1 MPNPV
6 VPPVPAPPRAA
17 QSSGNAMP
25 EPEPSFAD
33 FEQTQTMGTSEV
45 PQPPTF
51 PNLARPVAGAANGV
65 MPAHAPASQP
75 GVASSPDSEP
85 RPVPINPI
93 FGEDPVT
100 GEVTPGSPDAT
111 SPVTPTPTA
120 TQPQPGDRKRK
131 VMIAVLAALIAAIVA
146 VALVLVG
153 ALTYRA
159 GIWGSKTV
167 PQIAVDGADISIDG
181 RKGTSLATAVQV
193 SDALRGQGFGTN
205 VVQAY
210 SAAKKGNYAGMTD
223 QDGNAINTGDKV
235 RANTTIN
242 VVESLGPGVPKG
254 TVGQNVDD
262 AYNVV
267 NTMGVDVHPKSVLV
281 SQDSDVKEGTVVQSY
296 PADGNPVEDTKQGI
310 YLGVATKN
318 GDGIPT
324 DILGKGK
331 AAVKKELEAK
341 GYNVTLKPRFSSKQ
355 YIDKISG
362 SNPTPGSTLESGDDV
377 TLYYGIDSSKTW
389 DVFTATD
396 TSWPWPIQ
404 KDPGDFVA
412 GRYCTN
418 AGKCISLD
426 LSVYTRGNVTS
437 ESVAVNGQAD
447 GSDNATFSNRRL
459 VACTGWQQACSSPA
473 EAVKLPSTDSL
484 LLYKQWG
491 MFEMFPFE
499 SIMTYYCGDTK
510 AADGPPGNTC
520 VNGQMKSWS
529 ELGDD
534 YSKVKPSGDE
544 YRMDDFYVYFP
555 VGSDLQKLEDSGY
568 FDADSLAAAK
578 KQKAVDTDRPFIV
591 VRDKSQYEQTTY
603 PRSKGNPFLPWRK
616 GAFPMKP
623 APSDE
628 TVYYLQ
634 EDALDWDKLPDAE
647 VDAAN
652 KDNGSG
658 KSDADS
664 NNQAAKKD
672 YTTDEIKSAL
682 GKGDFT
688 PIAGKYC
695 RKSNT
700 SCVSIDKTG
709 KLSLVSGE
717 APVSYTKE
725 AKLSYRPDYW
735 PGDTS
740 QFFNLSA
747 SDDDYRCVTN
757 DRKTNLTGAS
767 CIDGSYDVGSINI
780 SQRPVNPIYIPKGT
794 TIDAS
799 TNGKFPFTSSKTVDT
814 SKPCLNFMYYHMNPD
829 PSDTTLYY
837 LQDED

>member
-17 QSSGNAMP
+17 QSTGNAMP

-45 PQPPTF
+45 PHPPTF
-51 PNLARPVAGAANGV
+51 PDLARPAAGSGFAGGATAMPVPQPAA
-65 MPAHAPASQP
+65 P
-75 GVASSPDSEP
+75 SSPDSGP

-111 SPVTPTPTA
+111 PPVTPVPMA
-120 TQPQPGDRKRK
+120 AQPQPGDRKRK
-131 VMIAVLAALIAAIVA
+131 VMITVLAALIAAIVA

-193 SDALRGQGFGTN
+193 SDALRGQGFDTN

-331 AAVKKELEAK
+331 AAVKKDLEAK

-389 DVFTATD
+389 DVFTEND
-396 TSWPWPIQ
+396 SYGHSLQ
-404 KDPGDFVA
+404 KSPGSFVA
-412 GRYCTN
+412 GHYCTN

-426 LSVYTRGNVTS
+426 LSVRAGNNGTA
-437 ESVAVNGQAD
+437 ESVSVNNQ
-447 GSDNATFSNRRL
+447 SDDTGNSGGRTL
-459 VACTGWQQACSSPA
+459 VACASVQAACASPQYTVDHKYQA
-473 EAVKLPSTDSL
+473 GDFLI
-484 LLYKQWG
+484 YKNWG
-491 MFEMFPFE
+491 MFEMLPYE
-499 SIMTYYCGDTK
+499 SLAAYYCGDTK
-510 AADGPPGNTC
+510 TSNNGVGHTC
-520 VNGQMKSWS
+520 VNGQVKTYDD
-529 ELGDD
+529 LGDD
-534 YSKVKPSGDE
+534 VFGTKISGAE

-591 VRDKSQYEQTTY
+591 VRDKSQYEQTTADY
-603 PRSKGNPFLPWRK
+603 SDGNPFIPY
-616 GAFPMKP
+616 GAFVNKNHMLPMKP

-688 PIAGKYC
+688 PVAGKYC

-717 APVSYTKE
+717 KPIDYSKDTTLRYSAENWGAGSSSTDWYFDLRAP
-725 AKLSYRPDYW
+725 
-735 PGDTS
+735 
-740 QFFNLSA
+740 
-747 SDDDYRCVTN
+747 DDDIQC
-757 DRKTNLTGAS
+757 K
-767 CIDGSYDVGSINI
+767 IDGQIYTGTKDCASSFPANSLY
-780 SQRPVNPIYIPKGT
+780 PVNAIYLPKGT
-794 TIDAS
+794 TVDPS
-799 TNGKFPFTSSKTVDT
+799 TNGKFPFTLVATTVDT
-814 SKPCLNFMYYHMNPD
+814 SKPCLNFMYYHMNSD
-829 PSDTTLYY
+829 PTDVTLYY
-837 LQDED
+837 LQD